1 MDDALH
7 VGMEGE
13 EATQEVIPRQVELRV
28 LSQGPQQEEQGAD
41 HPTLGSHGWQV
52 GVPEMT
58 LPSRR
63 VGNLRPGDLHRY
75 LHTGPVAVHRAEKH
89 LGR

>member
-28 LSQGPQQEEQGAD
+28 LSKGPQQEEQGAD
-41 HPTLGSHGWQV
+41 LVGSAIPQ
-52 GVPEMT
+52 
-58 LPSRR
+58 
-63 VGNLRPGDLHRY
+63 N
-75 LHTGPVAVHRAEKH
+75 VHRV
-89 LGR
+89 LNLMGYIMLIYYW